1 MTDGLVC
8 GCVIGMSGKRD
19 ALKTAL
25 IHDPA
30 APFSRSVFKGSLS
43 SLSLQSPVMPGGSI
57 AGEDS
62 IKDSLF

>member
-1 MTDGLVC
+1 MTNGLAP
-8 GCVIGMSGKRD
+8 GCVIGISVKRD

-25 IHDPA
+25 IHDPV
-30 APFSRSVFKGSLS
+30 APFNRSVFEGSLS

-62 IKDSLF
+62 IEDSLF